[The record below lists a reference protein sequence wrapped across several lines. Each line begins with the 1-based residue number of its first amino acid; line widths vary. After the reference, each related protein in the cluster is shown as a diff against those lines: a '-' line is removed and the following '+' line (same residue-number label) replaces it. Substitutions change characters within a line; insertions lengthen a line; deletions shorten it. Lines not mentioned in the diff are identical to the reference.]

1 MARSDE
7 EDNVFSAPP
16 RKKIVHEIGENL
28 DMLSAGE
35 LRERVELLQAEIVRL
50 ETAAAAKDASKN
62 AADAF
67 FKKS

>member
-35 LRERVELLQAEIVRL
+35 LRERVELLQAEIGGR
-50 ETAAAAKDASKN
+50 EPAAGAKAASKK

-67 FKKS
+67 LKKS

>member
-1 MARSDE
+1 
-7 EDNVFSAPP
+7 
-16 RKKIVHEIGENL
+16 
-28 DMLSAGE
+28 
-35 LRERVELLQAEIVRL
+35 LQAEIVRL